1 MSKLILM
8 SVVLALIALPLRAAS
23 DPNPVRGIRRAVYA
37 VLVFN
42 LTYAFAI
49 RFVLPRL
56 GL

>member
-23 DPNPVRGIRRAVYA
+23 DPHPVRGIRRGIGA

-42 LTYAFAI
+42 VAYALVV